1 MDRFELGSYTAL
13 AEDVAR
19 RKQSDEQLRL
29 KMEAEAGILE
39 KALADALFKPYV
51 GKHIRV
57 DYNKTAT
64 LFRRPVQD
72 WRSKTPGLLPVYD
85 DYLAARSD
93 ADRKLL
99 VAGKDENVWK
109 AAERAGNWHPRDR
122 GWMVTVKWD
131 HKQRAHFATLL
142 RAHDDH
148 YSEKSWTGCGD
159 GVERAGGPILDIG
172 SQAVVLAKALAQEI
186 GERLVI

>member
-1 MDRFELGSYTAL
+1 MQRFELDSYTAL

-19 RKQSDEQLRL
+19 KKRSDEQLL
-29 KMEAEAGILE
+29 AKMQAEAVRLE
-39 KALADALFKPYV
+39 GELATALFKPYV
-51 GKHIRV
+51 GKHIKV

-85 DYLAARSD
+85 DYLARLPAE
-93 ADRKLL
+93 DRKALSSTDPK
-99 VAGKDENVWK
+99 AIVWQN
-109 AAERAGNWHPRDR
+109 AERAGNWHPRDR
-122 GWMVTVKWD
+122 GWMCIVKWEPKVGI
-131 HKQRAHFATLL
+131 HVATLM

-148 YSEKSWTGCGD
+148 YGEKSWTGDD
-159 GVERAGGPILDIG
+159 GHSCDIG